1 MADRQDEIITTREG
15 DVALITLNAPD
26 RLNAFSH
33 DMLTGLQAALA
44 EAVET
49 GARVAVITGT
59 GRGFCS
65 GATVTGSQFG
75 NADLGDLIDDHYNP
89 VAQALTQSP
98 IPIVTAVNG
107 VAAGAGASLALAGDI
122 ILAARSAYFMLA
134 FSRIGLVPDMGAS
147 WLVAR
152 SVGRVKAL
160 EMALLGERLPADEAQ
175 AAGLVTR
182 VLEDEALMEEALAV
196 ARKIAQLP
204 PVALRMIRQQIRTA
218 LETGFDAM
226 LELERDNQRRAGFT
240 RDHAEGIAA
249 FREKRPPVFDG
260 T

>member
-1 MADRQDEIITTREG
+1 MDEEG
-15 DVALITLNAPD
+15 AIVCARDGNIAFITLNAPD
-26 RLNAFSH
+26 RLNAFSVE
-33 DMLTGLQAALA
+33 MLEGIPRALTQAVA
-44 EAVET
+44 T
-49 GARVAVITGT
+49 GARVAVISGA

-65 GATVTGSQFG
+65 GAALTGNQMG
-75 NADLGDLIDDHYNP
+75 QDLGALIDRYYNP
-89 VAQALTQSP
+89 LAVALAESP

-122 ILAARSAYFMLA
+122 IVAARSAYFSLA
-134 FSRIGLVPDMGAS
+134 FPRIGLVPDMGAS

-160 EMALLGERLPADEAQ
+160 EMALLAEKLTADEAL

-182 VLEDEALMEEALAV
+182 VVEDEALHDEVMDVSRRLTA
-196 ARKIAQLP
+196 LP
-204 PVALRMIRQQIRTA
+204 PLALSVIRRQIRAA
-218 LETGFDAM
+218 LDTSFDAM
-226 LELERDNQRRAGFT
+226 LTVERDNQREAGRT

-249 FREKRPPVFDG
+249 FREKRAPLFDG